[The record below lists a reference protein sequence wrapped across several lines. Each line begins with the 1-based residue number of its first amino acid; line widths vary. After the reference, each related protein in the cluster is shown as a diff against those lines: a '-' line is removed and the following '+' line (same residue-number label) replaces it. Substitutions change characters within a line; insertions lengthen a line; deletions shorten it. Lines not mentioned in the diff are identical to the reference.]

1 MIPFRVLWRPRALR
15 QLENHDADSR
25 SRAIAFLI
33 LYSLMAL
40 CSAALTRIDADAR
53 QSLNGHLP
61 SQSFG
66 LNPSIDSKMK
76 DSHHMEELAWPNR
89 AYTMLIRNITPFI
102 PSSLISHYHNQIFYF
117 ALFTFLTSAFWVHS
131 LEHNQP
137 FRREIRYGTLSATTI
152 AAVLHFSEIYDLRM
166 WAFMTAPWGWLV
178 GSVLS
183 TILHWWMGNDWVDIG
198 EDGGSL

>member
-1 MIPFRVLWRPRALR
+1 
-15 QLENHDADSR
+15 
-25 SRAIAFLI
+25 
-33 LYSLMAL
+33 
-40 CSAALTRIDADAR
+40 
-53 QSLNGHLP
+53 
-61 SQSFG
+61 
-66 LNPSIDSKMK
+66 
-76 DSHHMEELAWPNR
+76 
-89 AYTMLIRNITPFI
+89 MLIRNITPFI